1 MEMVRRIW
9 NALVGNGATSS
20 ASAVRAGRASRA
32 GTRAGRIVRI
42 VRLIRLI
49 RVMKFFKQIEV
60 VKAPDTSTSAFRK
73 GRRGTASSD
82 PLSRRGSVSIVE
94 PSQVGKQLSD
104 LTTRRV
110 IFLVLFMVI
119 ILPLLERTTFHIPL
133 HTAEAGL
140 QPLHR
145 MAILNPLSD
154 TFNATLRSYATVD
167 LDMLYIKLHGVAPAT
182 VDEVLNTDG
191 YELGSVTDI
200 QSLTQFRDIELIV
213 ALQTECY
220 DTVTTFV
227 NATTGCDSFAY
238 FNNRGSSQADGWF
251 NIGKTLFVIL
261 LLGVGSVLFTT
272 DSENLVIQPI
282 ERMVKTVMSLAEDPL
297 GAVHEAHVPGNGT
310 SMSEMPDAPCCDKYS
325 SVVRSTEQ
333 AWYPGAIRLR
343 F

>member
-1 MEMVRRIW
+1 MFLLHRIW

-49 RVMKFFKQIEV
+49 RVMKFFKQIEI
-60 VKAPDTSTSAFRK
+60 VKAPDASTSAFRK
-73 GRRGTASSD
+73 GRRGTSGSD

-119 ILPLLERTTFHIPL
+119 VLPLLERTTFQFTL
-133 HTAEAGL
+133 HTAESGL

-145 MAILNPLSD
+145 MAALDPISD
-154 TFNATLRSYATVD
+154 TFNATLRNYATVD
-167 LDMLYIKLHGVAPAT
+167 LDMLYLKLHNVAPET
-182 VDEVLNTDG
+182 VNEILNTGG
-191 YELGSVTDI
+191 YALGPMNDI
-200 QSLTQFRDIELIV
+200 QSLVSFRDIELIV

-220 DTVTTFV
+220 DTATNLI
-227 NATTGCDSFAY
+227 NATSGCDSFAY
-238 FNNRGSSQADGWF
+238 FDNRLSSQQDGFF

-261 LLGVGSVLFTT
+261 LLAIGSVLFTT

-297 GAVHEAHVPGNGT
+297 GAVQETHVPGT
-310 SMSEMPDAPCCDKYS
+310 TFLHELA
-325 SVVRSTEQ
+325 
-333 AWYPGAIRLR
+333 LR
-343 F
+343 